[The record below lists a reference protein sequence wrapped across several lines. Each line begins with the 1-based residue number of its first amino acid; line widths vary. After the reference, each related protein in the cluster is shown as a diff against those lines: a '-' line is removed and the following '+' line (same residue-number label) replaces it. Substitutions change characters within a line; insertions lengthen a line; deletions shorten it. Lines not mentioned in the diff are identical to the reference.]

1 MVASKPQRS
10 KLLIELRFLPANP
23 EVGAYRTIVRGG
35 TAGGRLQT
43 IHPAL
48 CVWKEVRDNRVWVVS
63 GSWQSKSPDSP
74 QESPGKNTEVETWV
88 SAQRDPLKTSDL
100 FNCKIINVCYFKP
113 LGLWSFVLATAG
125 NNYFSV
131 LGTELGV

>member
-10 KLLIELRFLPANP
+10 KLLIELRFLPVNP

-35 TAGGRLQT
+35 TVGGRLQT
-43 IHPAL
+43 IHHPL

-74 QESPGKNTEVETWV
+74 QEPPGRNTEVETWV
-88 SAQRDPLKTSDL
+88 SA
-100 FNCKIINVCYFKP
+100 
-113 LGLWSFVLATAG
+113 
-125 NNYFSV
+125 
-131 LGTELGV
+131 